1 MRRGSRILTIED
13 EAAIRS
19 SFVSFLED
27 CDFDMLEAENGKIG
41 IELIDRELPDLILV
55 DLRMPEVDGLTVLD
69 YVSTNYPDIP
79 VIAVSGTGNIND
91 VIEALHYGAWDYI
104 LKPVEDL
111 NILLYA
117 VKRALEKVRLDR
129 ENREHRERL
138 EEEVEIKT
146 AQLKEANI
154 RLQSINH
161 KLKEIVKS
169 TSKLISINRLDHFGT
184 EILEHF
190 GRHLSATGGSMYL
203 KQNGELICIGS
214 LDRGHA
220 PQKLTLPLREG
231 SPFRRVMESGK
242 PLIVRDLLNGS
253 CTMSRS
259 GYDGYQDNS
268 FLIFPIP
275 GAEDRVTGLLSL
287 HNKTLPPFTE
297 EDQEI
302 GALLTAFCSE
312 GLRATMAFEAL
323 LRHEKKL
330 KRSLTEKE
338 LLLREVHHR
347 VKNNMQIIISMMN
360 LQRPDYKSDHDRKLI
375 DKSIHRIQAMA
386 LAHEQLYKTEDISQ
400 INLSEYIKGIV
411 HEVVRGTAAVGT
423 DIQVNTAIMEAYI
436 GLELIIPVGIIIHEL
451 IDNAL
456 EHAFP
461 DRSGGRVDV
470 EGHYEGEKCILTVR
484 DNGIGLPDSFDLES
498 TGSLGF
504 LLIKTLAAQIKGSIE
519 VDRGADTKMNGEGE
533 RGVSGALGAAETAEA
548 KGAAETAAKAAKA
561 EATGTAEAQGAAF
574 TLEFV
579 CLHS

>member
-1 MRRGSRILTIED
+1 MHRGSRILTIED
-13 EAAIRS
+13 EAAIRT

-27 CDFDMLEAENGKIG
+27 YDFDMLEAENGKIG

-55 DLRMPEVDGLTVLD
+55 DLRMPEVDGLSVLD
-69 YVSTNYPDIP
+69 YVSTRHPDIP

-129 ENREHRERL
+129 ENRAYRERL
-138 EEEVEIKT
+138 EAEVEIKT

-161 KLKEIVKS
+161 ELKEIVKS
-169 TSKLISINRLDHFGT
+169 TSKLISINRIDHFGS
-184 EILEHF
+184 EFLEHF

-214 LDRGHA
+214 LDQGHA
-220 PQKLTLPLREG
+220 PQSLTLPLREG
-231 SPFRRVMESGK
+231 APFRRVMESK
-242 PLIVRDLLNGS
+242 RPLMVRDLSDGS
-253 CTMSRS
+253 CTLSRS
-259 GYDGYQDNS
+259 GYEGYRDNS
-268 FLIFPIP
+268 FLVFPIP
-275 GAEDRVTGLLSL
+275 GAKDSVTGLLSL

-323 LRHEKKL
+323 LTHEKRL
-330 KRSLTEKE
+330 KSSLTEKE
-338 LLLREVHHR
+338 ILLREVHHR

-360 LQRPDYKSDHDRKLI
+360 LQRPDYKSGHDRKLI

-386 LAHEQLYKTEDISQ
+386 LAHEQLYKTEDLSQ
-400 INLSEYIKGIV
+400 INLAEYMKGIV

-423 DIQVNTAIMEAYI
+423 DIQVNITIMDAYI

-461 DRSGGRVDV
+461 NRSGGRVDV
-470 EGHYEGEKCILTVR
+470 EGYYEGEKCILKVR
-484 DNGIGLPDSFDLES
+484 DNGRGLPVDFDLEC
-498 TGSLGF
+498 TESLGF
-504 LLIKTLAAQIKGSIE
+504 LLIKTLAAQIKGSIQ
-519 VDRGADTKMNGEGE
+519 VDLGDETKTDGEGE
-533 RGVSGALGAAETAEA
+533 RGASEAE
-548 KGAAETAAKAAKA
+548 
-561 EATGTAEAQGAAF
+561 GAAF

>member
-1 MRRGSRILTIED
+1 MHRGRRILTIED

-27 CDFDMLEAENGKIG
+27 YDFDMLEAGNGKIG

-69 YVSTNYPDIP
+69 YVSTHHPDIP

-129 ENREHRERL
+129 ENREYRKRL
-138 EEEVEIKT
+138 EAEVEIKT

-161 KLKEIVKS
+161 ELKGIVKS
-169 TSKLISINRLDHFGT
+169 TSKLISINRLDHFGS
-184 EILEHF
+184 EILQYF
-190 GRHLSATGGSMYL
+190 GRHLSAAGGSMYL
-203 KQNGELICIGS
+203 KQNGELVCIGS
-214 LDRGHA
+214 LDQGHA
-220 PQKLTLPLREG
+220 PQRLALPLREN
-231 SPFRRVMESGK
+231 SPFRRVMESGR
-242 PLIVRDLLNGS
+242 PLIVRDIFNGS
-253 CTMSRS
+253 CTLSRS
-259 GYDGYQDNS
+259 GYEGYQDNS
-268 FLIFPIP
+268 FLVFPIP
-275 GAEDRVTGLLSL
+275 GAEDRVAGLLSL

-312 GLRATMAFEAL
+312 GLRATMTFEDL

-330 KRSLTEKE
+330 EKSLTEKE
-338 LLLREVHHR
+338 ILLREVHHR

-360 LQRPDYKSDHDRKLI
+360 LQRPDYRSDHDRKLI

-400 INLSEYIKGIV
+400 INLSEYIKGVV

-423 DIQVNTAIMEAYI
+423 DIQVNIDIMEAYI
-436 GLELIIPVGIIIHEL
+436 GLELIIPVGIIVHEL

-456 EHAFP
+456 DHAFP
-461 DRSGGRVDV
+461 NGSGGRVDV
-470 EGHYEGEKCILTVR
+470 EGHYEGEKCILNVR
-484 DNGIGLPDSFDLES
+484 DNGRGLPDDFDLDS
-498 TGSLGF
+498 TESLGF
-504 LLIKTLAAQIKGSIE
+504 LLIKTLAAQIKGSIQ
-519 VDRGADTKMNGEGE
+519 VDRGAEVKEAGEDG
-533 RGVSGALGAAETAEA
+533 RGAEGAIGAA
-548 KGAAETAAKAAKA
+548 GAT
-561 EATGTAEAQGAAF
+561 GAAF